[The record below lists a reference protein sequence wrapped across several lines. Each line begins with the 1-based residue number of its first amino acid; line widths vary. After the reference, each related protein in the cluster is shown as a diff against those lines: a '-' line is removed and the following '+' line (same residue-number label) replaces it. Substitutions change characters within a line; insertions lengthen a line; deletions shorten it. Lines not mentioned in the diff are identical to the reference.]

1 MLTRGYFI
9 GQIIDELTAISHQVE
24 ARAGLQLL
32 DLNIFLENFYRDV
45 LNIVYD
51 LKLDNLNDERSN
63 NPGLDLGDEA
73 NGVAYQ
79 ITSNKL
85 TAKVN
90 ETLEAVCKD
99 KSQIEKYP
107 TIFVFI
113 VRPKQGKYTIN
124 KKFDNQINF
133 KSENVVDVNDLLKDV
148 LALQIEP
155 LKALYDL
162 VVREVARVK
171 IELEIPDRNGKF
183 NTNID
188 KFIEAIPKE
197 QFEGVAT
204 YLSYVKSVSK
214 SRITKD
220 LTEEDVEQDFK
231 DFIKRL
237 KKLPRITRQVYSF
250 LLSRGEWNNY
260 QRYMN
265 ADVFDRI
272 CSFPDK
278 QGEMRILSEY
288 GFVIHRP
295 IEEYGEQPIFQIET
309 VRDSLSEN
317 FTAHLLRFIKKN
329 SIGLDKVVVS
339 LNFSD
344 FK

>member
-9 GQIIDELTAISHQVE
+9 GQIIDELTSISHQVE

-32 DLNIFLENFYRDV
+32 DLNIYLENFFRDV
-45 LNIVYD
+45 LNIVYGLT
-51 LKLDNLNDERSN
+51 LKSLNDERSN

-99 KSQIEKYP
+99 KSQAAKYP

-113 VRPKQGKYTIN
+113 VRPKQGSYTLN
-124 KKFDNQINF
+124 KKFADQLDFSSEQI
-133 KSENVVDVNDLLKDV
+133 VDINDLLKDV
-148 LALQIEP
+148 LALAIEP
-155 LKALYDL
+155 LKELYDL
-162 VVREVARVK
+162 VIKEVARVK

-197 QFEGVAT
+197 RFEGAAT
-204 YLSYVKSVSK
+204 YLKYIQSVSR
-214 SRITKD
+214 SRTTLD
-220 LTEEDVEQDFK
+220 LTEEDVEADFK

-250 LLSRGEWNNY
+250 LLDRGEWNST

-265 ADVFDRI
+265 TDVFDRI

-278 QGEMRILSEY
+278 HGEIRILGEY
-288 GFVIHRP
+288 GFLIHRP
-295 IEEYGEQPIFQIET
+295 IEEFGDQPIFQIET
-309 VRDSLSEN
+309 VKDGFSPN
-317 FTAHLLRFIKKN
+317 FTFDILRFIKKK
-329 SIGLDKVVVS
+329 SISLDKVVVS
-339 LNFSD
+339 LDFSD